1 MGEKTET
8 VSQKYLSNTHV
19 PDKVYAY
26 SIQVKH
32 ALYELIQNNGV
43 KNVSVEVFED
53 VGVETLDNSKKAVQ
67 MKSSLSNNNPVSNR
81 AVDLWKTLYNWLI
94 SIELGELDVGNTS
107 FTLFVNKECTGVIVE
122 SFHKAFE
129 DENAAKAWEIA
140 RTEFYDSKNNEKDLA
155 EGYKKFIIYFFDQKN
170 KEAAIKLIKKFKLK
184 TIETKYTEFLF
195 DTFKRVVMIPDEL
208 IEFSFD
214 KILGWIDR
222 ITSKMVE
229 NGYPMVVSYSDYK
242 EEMVDIVRILNQN
255 KSLVELAPYPRKNQI
270 EKEFDQV
277 KNYIKQLGLIECD
290 YTDKIEAISD
300 YLRAASNRTIWAS
313 KRLVDSNSIDDFEEE
328 LKRTWRNKDQIN
340 NITHSHLNEIQQG
353 KLLYFHCQE
362 DKKNI
367 IDRETPVFFM
377 RGCYHALSDSLE
389 IGWRRNYKNLLE
401 NKEK

>member
-1 MGEKTET
+1 MSEKVET

-32 ALYELIQNNGV
+32 ALYELIQGNGV

-53 VGVETLDNSKKAVQ
+53 VGVEMLDNSKNAVQ
-67 MKSSLSNNNPVSNR
+67 MKSALSNNNPVSNR
-81 AVDLWKTLYNWLI
+81 AVDLWKTFNNWLI
-94 SIELGELDVGNTS
+94 SIKLGELDAKNTS
-107 FTLFVNKECTGVIVE
+107 FTLFVNKECTGLIVE

-129 DENAAKAWEIA
+129 DENATKAWETA

-155 EGYKKFIIYFFDQKN
+155 EGYKKFITFFFDQKN
-170 KEAAIKLIKKFKLK
+170 KEDAIKLIKKFKLK

-195 DTFKRVVMIPDEL
+195 DTFKRIVMIPNEL
-208 IEFSFD
+208 MEFSFD

-222 ITSKMVE
+222 ITSEMVE
-229 NGYPMVVSYSDYK
+229 YGRPMVVSYDEYR

-255 KSLVELAPYPRKNQI
+255 KSLVELAPLPKENQI
-270 EKEFDQV
+270 AKEFDQV
-277 KNYIKQLGLIECD
+277 KNYINQLGLIECD
-290 YTDKIEAISD
+290 YTEKIEAISD

-313 KRLVDSNSIDDFEEE
+313 KRLVNSKSIDDFEEE
-328 LKRTWRNKDQIN
+328 LKRSWSNKNKIN

-353 KLLYFHCQE
+353 KLLYFQCQE

-377 RGCYHALSDSLE
+377 RGCYHALSDNLE
-389 IGWRRNYKNLLE
+389 IGWHRDYSNLIE